1 MCGQLDMNVPLINS
15 EQLYQAL
22 RRVGKVETQLVVYP
36 GQWHGIWTPSYQ
48 KDRLERYLAWYDRF
62 LRPDRAGAAASGA
75 AGAGAAA
82 ADASTGPPSGPEAT
96 SLLGRPLTA
105 PPLAPERQKALEA
118 DLARA
123 TAEYVKSPD
132 SADAAVW
139 LGRRY
144 AYLGRYREAIDAF
157 TRGLARHPN
166 DARLLRHRG
175 HRYITTRQLDKAVA
189 DLARAAELVKGRRD
203 EPEPGSD
210 PSAPATTTLQ
220 YSVYYHLG
228 LAHYLKGDFAS
239 AEKAYRRCLE
249 TARGSDENL
258 VGVSDWLYITLRR
271 LGRHEEAARLLE
283 PIRPDMQAGESR
295 VYLNRLLMYKGD
307 FTPDDLLRAGGDS
320 LARATYGYAVG
331 SFHLVNGRPSE
342 ARAAFE
348 QVVAGEQWAAFGY
361 IAAEAELAR
370 AKTAAQ

>member
-1 MCGQLDMNVPLINS
+1 MVRPLP
-15 EQLYQAL
+15 A
-22 RRVGKVETQLVVYP
+22 
-36 GQWHGIWTPSYQ
+36 
-48 KDRLERYLAWYDRF
+48 A
-62 LRPDRAGAAASGA
+62 RAGG
-75 AGAGAAA
+75 G
-82 ADASTGPPSGPEAT
+82 DAHPRRRDDDGSETRGDVTP
-96 SLLGRPLTA
+96 
-105 PPLAPERQKALEA
+105 
-118 DLARA
+118 LARA
-123 TAEYVKSPD
+123 TADYLQDPD

-144 AYLGRYREAIDAF
+144 AYLGRYRDAIDTF

-175 HRYITTRQLDKAVA
+175 HRYITTRQLDKAAA
-189 DLARAAELVKGRRD
+189 DLQRAAELVKGRKD

-210 PSAPATTTLQ
+210 PTRPATTTLQ
-220 YSVYYHLG
+220 YSVEYHLG
-228 LAHYLKGDFAS
+228 LAHYLKGDFAA

-249 TARGSDENL
+249 RARGSDENL
-258 VGVSDWLYITLRR
+258 VGVGDWLYMTLRR
-271 LGRHEEAARLLE
+271 LGRHDEAARLLA
-283 PIRPDMQAGESR
+283 PIRADMKAGESR

-307 FTPDDLLRAGGDS
+307 YSPDDLLRAGGDS

-331 SFHLVNGRPSE
+331 SWHLVNGRPAE

-348 QVVAGEQWAAFGY
+348 QVLAGEQWAAFGF